1 MRIFCIFLLS
11 LLLIPALV
19 TASQASQK
27 SCHINDIKFQS
38 QKEKELI
45 VLSLDCLYDFPI
57 SYHFDYGSTE
67 ITLPGTTFD
76 IDSSIKIN
84 NRFLKYIDIKSEGR
98 NSILQVFFADPSIHS
113 VGIYDHQISDKLLT
127 ISISKSTK
135 PGTKATLPKPAK
147 DESADG
153 FLPQSPINKHF
164 LKEGN
169 TVSSIIYML
178 IALSVV
184 LGLIFIML

>member
-45 VLSLDCLYDFPI
+45 ILSLDCLYDFPI

-76 IDSSIKIN
+76 LDSSIKIN
-84 NRFLKYIDIKSEGR
+84 NRFL
-98 NSILQVFFADPSIHS
+98 
-113 VGIYDHQISDKLLT
+113 
-127 ISISKSTK
+127 
-135 PGTKATLPKPAK
+135 
-147 DESADG
+147 
-153 FLPQSPINKHF
+153 
-164 LKEGN
+164 
-169 TVSSIIYML
+169 
-178 IALSVV
+178 
-184 LGLIFIML
+184 